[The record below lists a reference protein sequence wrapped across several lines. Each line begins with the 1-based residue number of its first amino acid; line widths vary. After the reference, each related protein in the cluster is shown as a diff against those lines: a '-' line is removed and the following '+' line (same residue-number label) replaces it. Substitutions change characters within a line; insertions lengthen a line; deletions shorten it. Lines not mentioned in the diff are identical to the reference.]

1 MLGQVLVGGEVVEEA
16 GARLPLAA
24 FRALAAR
31 EPQAV
36 EEELAELPRRAE
48 IELVADEAVDLL
60 LEPREALGE
69 RARETGKNG
78 AVDEDAR
85 VLHADDH
92 RNERALEAL
101 VDGAQVLGGE
111 ARLELEP

>member
-1 MLGQVLVGGEVVEEA
+1 MLGKVLVGGEVVEEA

-24 FRALAAR
+24 LRALAAR
-31 EPQAV
+31 EPQAI
-36 EEELAELPRRAE
+36 EQELAELLRRAE

-69 RARETGKNG
+69 GGGQARQDG

-85 VLHADDH
+85 
-92 RNERALEAL
+92 RAPC
-101 VDGAQVLGGE
+101 
-111 ARLELEP
+111 RR